1 MTPAYC
7 AALVRG
13 LFPAL
18 GVNKNRE
25 VSRLLFEIA
34 KRERLTPESVL
45 AGTEKYPFEQLK
57 KFLIRRR
64 YPSCKKPAAAR
75 LYLPAFAEPA
85 PASPCGEFKPLEIYC
100 EKSADESAA
109 FQNAVRLFASAKVT
123 LIDSLKT
130 FVADGGAKDFKYND
144 RGRRLFVARELFDF
158 IKPCPCTTGAACCGY
173 SVLNTGFGCVYDC
186 HYCFLQQYQNFSA
199 ILLPCNIDDFLKKAA
214 ACPMPK
220 GFFSRPRLGSG
231 EFTDSLVFD
240 HVSGYSKAI
249 SEFMERGADFDFE
262 FKTKSLNIGGLMA
275 LKPQKDIVVSWSV
288 NPDEVIASAE
298 SGTPPLAKRLDAAS
312 ACAAHGYRIGF
323 HFDPMIYCDGW
334 EEKYRL
340 TVERLASA
348 VPPEKVAWI
357 SVGTIRFNPA
367 LKKDIESRFPQNT
380 ILDGELLTDFDGK
393 MRYPE
398 HLRVAMYRKMYGFL
412 KKHFG
417 ASALYLCMESLP
429 VWEKSGWP
437 LP

>member
-1 MTPAYC
+1 
-7 AALVRG
+7 
-13 LFPAL
+13 
-18 GVNKNRE
+18 
-25 VSRLLFEIA
+25 
-34 KRERLTPESVL
+34 
-45 AGTEKYPFEQLK
+45 
-57 KFLIRRR
+57 
-64 YPSCKKPAAAR
+64 
-75 LYLPAFAEPA
+75 
-85 PASPCGEFKPLEIYC
+85 
-100 EKSADESAA
+100 
-109 FQNAVRLFASAKVT
+109 
-123 LIDSLKT
+123 
-130 FVADGGAKDFKYND
+130 
-144 RGRRLFVARELFDF
+144 
-158 IKPCPCTTGAACCGY
+158 
-173 SVLNTGFGCVYDC
+173 
-186 HYCFLQQYQNFSA
+186 
-199 ILLPCNIDDFLKKAA
+199 
-214 ACPMPK
+214 
-220 GFFSRPRLGSG
+220 
-231 EFTDSLVFD
+231 
-240 HVSGYSKAI
+240 
-249 SEFMERGADFDFE
+249 
-262 FKTKSLNIGGLMA
+262 MA

-417 ASALYLCMESLP
+417 ASALYLCMAAASIHSKTGVRRDSTRKP
-429 VWEKSGWP
+429 FNSGGVRKILSFGVLSRAQSWVC
-437 LP
+437 LHEIKTGSVS